1 MHMRKFKL
9 ISHHFALFI
18 WLSAVGLLGCG
29 LMEATV
35 GGAPFYRFLGFFA
48 LIWAIWASF
57 PPKDE

>member
-18 WLSAVGLLGCG
+18 WLSAAGYLLLG
-29 LMEATV
+29 LMEAAADGT
-35 GGAPFYRFLGFFA
+35 PFFQLLGILT